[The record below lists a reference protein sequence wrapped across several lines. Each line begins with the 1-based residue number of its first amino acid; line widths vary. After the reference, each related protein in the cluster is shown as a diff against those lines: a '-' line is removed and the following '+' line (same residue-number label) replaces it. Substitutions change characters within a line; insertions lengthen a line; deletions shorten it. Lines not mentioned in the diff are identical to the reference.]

1 MAELIQ
7 KDVKYLAK
15 DFGEFRQNIIN
26 FTKNYFPDTYNDF
39 NESSPGMMF
48 MEMASYVGDVLAY
61 YTDSNLK
68 ESLLASAE
76 ELPNVQAIADA
87 LGYKTKNV
95 IPSLV
100 DIDVYQTV
108 PVIGSGVNAKPDYN
122 YALLLDAGMEIKS
135 NSGVDFRTLM
145 PVDFNSTGSG
155 ASERTVTVYQID
167 ETTGTPTYYLLKKGT
182 QAISGEIVTKT
193 FEFNEP
199 KIYDKIVLPEDNAIE
214 ILDIYDD
221 AGNKWYEVPYLAQ
234 DTIQESIRN
243 IPEIDPALSSYN
255 SSAPY
260 ILKLKRTAKR
270 FVTRFR
276 SDNRLEIQFGAGISE
291 EHDRDLIPNP
301 ENVGLGIKGFKREI
315 DLSIDPANFLYSSTY
330 GQAPS
335 QTTLTVRYT
344 LGKGI
349 TDNVP
354 ANSIQEVEEVTYGS
368 ATADLD
374 ASLVTQAKNSV

>member
-155 ASERTVTVYQID
+155 ASERR
-167 ETTGTPTYYLLKKGT
+167 
-182 QAISGEIVTKT
+182 
-193 FEFNEP
+193 
-199 KIYDKIVLPEDNAIE
+199 
-214 ILDIYDD
+214 
-221 AGNKWYEVPYLAQ
+221 LAQ
-234 DTIQESIRN
+234 FCD
-243 IPEIDPALSSYN
+243 LGC
-255 SSAPY
+255 
-260 ILKLKRTAKR
+260 
-270 FVTRFR
+270 
-276 SDNRLEIQFGAGISE
+276 SDAI
-291 EHDRDLIPNP
+291 
-301 ENVGLGIKGFKREI
+301 
-315 DLSIDPANFLYSSTY
+315 
-330 GQAPS
+330 
-335 QTTLTVRYT
+335 
-344 LGKGI
+344 
-349 TDNVP
+349 
-354 ANSIQEVEEVTYGS
+354 
-368 ATADLD
+368 
-374 ASLVTQAKNSV
+374 